1 MDPAAA
7 ALIVP
12 VVAVKVSPD
21 PGHIGVFPVVVDVEM
36 AKVATKPVYATESSE
51 SKVTL
56 MKPVG
61 EVTVPG
67 MWIPLNGL
75 PVSFVREVQSAD
87 LHE

>member
-21 PGHIGVFPVVVDVEM
+21 PGHIGVLPVKVDVEM
-36 AKVATKPVYATESSE
+36 AKVATKPVYATEKSE
-51 SKVTL
+51 SKVTI
-56 MKPVG
+56 MKPVD

-67 MWIPLNGL
+67 LRLPLNGL
-75 PVSFVREVQSAD
+75 PVSSVREVQSAD